1 MTIQNRDDRVVGVYS
16 VGNPKCPACLRK
28 QISSRL
34 VSPGSSHR
42 TDEGSNVVQGLPWWL
57 RASLLLTTASGLV
70 ACGPGR
76 LPECDDP
83 EIVATVQTL
92 ATQSIERTLGS
103 SPVFLQV
110 AKQTYEWNVEL
121 PETLSRPADG
131 RRVYCRAQLHT
142 RPKGL
147 PQLNAPEA
155 YKQMLDRRTEIHY
168 ELSYNDAGEVWVEFY
183 E

>member
-1 MTIQNRDDRVVGVYS
+1 MTIQKRDDRVVGVHS
-16 VGNPKCPACLRK
+16 VGNPKCPAYPRK
-28 QISSRL
+28 RISSRL
-34 VSPGSSHR
+34 VSPGSSNR
-42 TDEGSNVVQGLPWWL
+42 TEGASRVAQGLPWWL

-83 EIVATVQTL
+83 EIVTTVQTL
-92 ATQSIERTLGS
+92 VTQSIERTM
-103 SPVFLQV
+103 VNNQVYLQMM
-110 AKQTYEWNVEL
+110 KQTFEWNVEL

-131 RRVYCRAQLHT
+131 GRVYCRAQLHT

-147 PQLNAPEA
+147 PQLNAPDA

-168 ELSYNDAGEVWVEFY
+168 ELSYNDAGEVWVELY

>member
-1 MTIQNRDDRVVGVYS
+1 MTIQNRNDSVVGVYS
-16 VGNPKCPACLRK
+16 VGNPKCPAYPRK
-28 QISSRL
+28 RISSRL
-34 VSPGSSHR
+34 ASPRYGLR
-42 TDEGSNVVQGLPWWL
+42 TDGGQAAFLGVWLL

-131 RRVYCRAQLHT
+131 GRVYCRAQLHT

-147 PQLNAPEA
+147 PQLNAPDA

>member
-1 MTIQNRDDRVVGVYS
+1 MTIQKLGGSVVGVHS
-16 VGNPKCPACLRK
+16 VGCLKSPSYPRK
-28 QISSRL
+28 RVSGRLISS
-34 VSPGSSHR
+34 GSSLR
-42 TDEGSNVVQGLPWWL
+42 TDGRSNVVQGLPWWL

-92 ATQSIERTLGS
+92 VTQSIERTMVNN
-103 SPVFLQV
+103 PVYLQMM
-110 AKQTYEWNVEL
+110 KQTVEWNVEL

-131 RRVYCRAQLHT
+131 GRVYCRAQLHT